1 MTTKPTCEPWCD
13 DHNGAADEC
22 LTLRCLYSCGDEHP
36 QQSPN
41 PALAA
46 LAAQVEALPGFP
58 DRVNTIFI
66 EVSYIPAEENRE
78 EMVLRFRDI
87 NRDADSATLSTTAA
101 GLRELHTNLGVLL
114 RDLE

>member
-1 MTTKPTCEPWCD
+1 MTTKSTCEPWCN

-36 QQSPN
+36 PQAPN
-41 PALAA
+41 PGWAA
-46 LAAQVEALPGFP
+46 LAAQFEALSGFP

-66 EVSYIPAEENRE
+66 EVSYIPAEADRP

-87 NRDADSATLSTTAA
+87 SKDADSATLITTAA

-114 RDLE
+114 RELE